1 MAFLTLLCGGAG
13 LILYILK
20 TTPIMKSATLLSFIA
35 CLFLFP
41 ASVDAA
47 VIVKPDKAEG
57 KELSERKAAGEEAMS
72 KRELRRH
79 KRELRREKRQERRA
93 ARQELRKMAREMK
106 EAGYS
111 DRFILLVILGILL
124 PPLAMFF
131 YDGLS
136 DRFWISLVLTLL
148 FFLPGVIY
156 TLIVL
161 FSEN

>member
-1 MAFLTLLCGGAG
+1 
-13 LILYILK
+13 
-20 TTPIMKSATLLSFIA
+20 
-35 CLFLFP
+35 
-41 ASVDAA
+41 
-47 VIVKPDKAEG
+47 
-57 KELSERKAAGEEAMS
+57 MS